1 MEEKENQPI
10 TSKRDALLVKLRE
23 RHPDQTFE
31 SDDDFSA
38 RISDDYDDF
47 DRQISEYKGREQQ
60 LSDIFNKDP
69 MAAKFLSEWMDGKDP
84 RVQLLRAYGKE
95 GIEAAFNDPK
105 VMEAMEA
112 ADREFMEQT
121 AHEKELAEQWDKNRA
136 ESFAN
141 MEKIQKENGYTD
153 EQMDEAM
160 AFLRALAQQ
169 IVMNNFTEDA
179 FKSAMHALN
188 YDRDIADAERVAEV
202 RGRNEKIEEQLRKP
216 KGDGMPQL
224 GGGSSAPRESGYTL
238 PGALGRDKKSIYDL
252 GGMKRIPRKQQ

>member
-10 TSKRDALLVKLRE
+10 MSKREALQAKLRE
-23 RHPDQTFE
+23 RYPDLLFE
-31 SDDDFSA
+31 SDDDYSS

-47 DRQISEYKGREQQ
+47 DKKINEYKGREQQ

-69 MAAKFLSEWMDGKDP
+69 MAAKFLSAWMNGKDP

-95 GIEAAFNDPK
+95 GIDAAFNDPK

-112 ADREFMEQT
+112 ADKEFQEQV
-121 AHEKELAEQWDKNRA
+121 AHEKELSEQWDKNRA

-141 MEKIQKENGYTD
+141 MEKIRKANGYTD

-160 AFLRALAQQ
+160 AFLRELAQQ
-169 IVMNNFTEDA
+169 IVMNNFTEEA
-179 FKSAMHALN
+179 FKHAIHALN
-188 YDRDIADAERVAEV
+188 YDKDIADAEHTAEV
-202 RGRNEKIEEQLRKP
+202 KGRNERIEEKLRKP

-224 GGGSSAPRESGYTL
+224 GGGSSAPQERGYNL

>member
-1 MEEKENQPI
+1 MEKQENQPI
-10 TSKRDALLVKLRE
+10 TSKREALLAKLRE
-23 RHPDQTFE
+23 RYPDQTFE
-31 SDDDFSA
+31 SDDDYSS

-60 LSDIFNKDP
+60 LSDLYTRDP
-69 MAAKFLSEWMDGKDP
+69 LAAKFIQTWMDDGDP
-84 RVQLLRAYGKE
+84 RVQLLRAYGRE
-95 GIEAAFNDPK
+95 GREAAFEDPK
-105 VMEAMEA
+105 VMDAMA
-112 ADREFMEQT
+112 KADREFQEQV
-121 AHEKELAEQWDKNRA
+121 AHEKELSEQWEKNRA

-141 MEKIQKENGYTD
+141 MEKIRKENGYTD

-160 AFLRALAQQ
+160 EFLRELARQ
-169 IVMNNFTEDA
+169 IVMNNFTEEA

-224 GGGSSAPRESGYTL
+224 GGGSSAPRERGYTL
-238 PGALGRDKKSIYDL
+238 PGALGKDKKSIYDL
-252 GGMKRIPRKQQ
+252 GGMRRIPRKQQ